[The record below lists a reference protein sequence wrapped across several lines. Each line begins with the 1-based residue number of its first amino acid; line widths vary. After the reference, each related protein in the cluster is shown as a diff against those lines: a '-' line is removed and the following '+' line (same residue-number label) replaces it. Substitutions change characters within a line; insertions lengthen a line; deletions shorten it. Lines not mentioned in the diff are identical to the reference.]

1 MITIL
6 TPTYNR
12 EKLINKAY
20 ESLLQQ
26 TDKNF
31 EWLVIDDGSVD
42 NTKQYIEKIKKDKKI
57 NIRYIYKENG
67 GKHTALNLGTKEA
80 KGELILILD
89 SDDYLDKKA
98 VENIHKYWNKYKDTE
113 KICGMTF
120 LKKLDNPMYK
130 EKTFK
135 ECISNMNDFKYN
147 EGNLADMC
155 EVMSTEILKKYP
167 YPVFKGENFL
177 SEAIV
182 TGEISKKY
190 NLAYIP
196 IVIYYAE
203 YLNDGLS
210 KNWMRLVVNNPQ
222 GARANSLMFMSKE
235 YKLSIRIKNC
245 LTFGV
250 YSFIA
255 KKNIL
260 KDTKM
265 KILSFITLLP
275 CYILAK
281 ILNKKY
287 RGLKWK
293 R

>member
-6 TPTYNR
+6 TPTCNR
-12 EKLINKAY
+12 EKYLNKAY
-20 ESLLQQ
+20 NSLLKQ
-26 TDKNF
+26 TEKNF
-31 EWLVIDDGSVD
+31 EWLVIDDGSTD
-42 NTKQYIEKIKKDKKI
+42 NTKKYITKIQKEKKI
-57 NIRYIYKENG
+57 NIRYIFKKNG

-89 SDDYLDKKA
+89 SDDYLDEKA
-98 VENIHKYWNKYKDTE
+98 VENINKYWNKYKSEE
-113 KICGMTF
+113 KICGLTF

-130 EKTFK
+130 ENTFK

-147 EGNLADMC
+147 QGNLADMC

-167 YPVFKGENFL
+167 YPIFEGENFL

-210 KNWMRLVVNNPQ
+210 KNWLKLVVNNPQ

-235 YKLSIRIKNC
+235 YKLSIRLKNC

-250 YSFIA
+250 YSCIA
-255 KKNIL
+255 NKSIL

-265 KILSFITLLP
+265 KIISFLTILP
-275 CYILAK
+275 CFILAK
-281 ILNKKY
+281 MLKKKY
-287 RGLKWK
+287 GVKNEK
-293 R
+293 N

>member
-6 TPTYNR
+6 TPTCNR
-12 EKLINKAY
+12 EKYLNKAY
-20 ESLLQQ
+20 NSLLKQ
-26 TDKNF
+26 TEKNF
-31 EWLVIDDGSVD
+31 EWLVIDDGSTD
-42 NTKQYIEKIKKDKKI
+42 NTKKYITKIQKEKKI
-57 NIRYIYKENG
+57 NIRYIFKKNG

-89 SDDYLDKKA
+89 SDDYLDEKA
-98 VENIHKYWNKYKDTE
+98 VENINKYWNKYKSEE
-113 KICGMTF
+113 KICGLTF

-147 EGNLADMC
+147 QGNLADMC

-167 YPVFKGENFL
+167 YPIFEGENFL

-210 KNWMRLVVNNPQ
+210 KNWLKLVVNNPQ

-235 YKLSIRIKNC
+235 YKLSIRLKNC

-250 YSFIA
+250 YSCIA
-255 KKNIL
+255 NKSIL

-265 KILSFITLLP
+265 KIISFLTILP
-275 CYILAK
+275 CFILAK
-281 ILNKKY
+281 MLKKKY
-287 RGLKWK
+287 GVKNEK
-293 R
+293 N